1 MHAALSPMAGRDL
14 RNARIAAVSLSDF
27 AKDLD
32 LSGPR
37 SFTERSP
44 VVATSF
50 YGQRGDP
57 AGPLAEFG
65 PTLAAVFGL
74 KQCAV
79 AQAGE

>member
-1 MHAALSPMAGRDL
+1 MSETAAIRARSRSLPKFAVL
-14 RNARIAAVSLSDF
+14 RTAILHGEVAR
-27 AKDLD
+27 
-32 LSGPR
+32 
-37 SFTERSP
+37 
-44 VVATSF
+44 VATSF